1 MIAAAP
7 ITHADSL
14 AYHLTSAS
22 HILFEGKFNT
32 EIIPF
37 EDKVA
42 GSGEIIIALGL
53 SYGLQQFG
61 SLIQFHLY
69 FHLSQYLMQINLK
82 I

>member
-53 SYGLQQFG
+53 SYQQFG
-61 SLIQFHLY
+61 SLIQFSSL
-69 FHLSQYLMQINLK
+69 FSLLSQYLMQINLK